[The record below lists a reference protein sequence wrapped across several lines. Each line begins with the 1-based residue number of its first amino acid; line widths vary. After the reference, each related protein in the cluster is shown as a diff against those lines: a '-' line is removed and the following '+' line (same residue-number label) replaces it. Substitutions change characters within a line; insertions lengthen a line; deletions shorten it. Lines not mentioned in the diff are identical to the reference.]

1 MQRFLACL
9 APIPEYAFIAS
20 ERARGRARR
29 AVAALN
35 ALGYDARH
43 YGAESEDTRRARA
56 TVFCDLRAERPAI
69 YDVHELP
76 ADCGVARAITAVSE
90 ALAQRAAAAF
100 GQLVE
105 IVPEPL
111 EGTRH
116 EPRAP
121 RARPRSRPLEWLA
134 QRAGLATDSWRTRLL
149 WSGEKADVEAI
160 VGAYPALEAL
170 GREIALELHCVAAP
184 EVLEALT
191 IRGDAVKLSFEEETK
206 EGIARALEACD
217 FALVPPDPRRERI
230 VLNAG
235 RLAIPAADPCAAIR
249 RALANPHEVLE
260 RLQVAQRRLDEVHAP
275 QVVARAWVRIFTRL
289 G

>member
-1 MQRFLACL
+1 MNS
-9 APIPEYAFIAS
+9 PEYAFIAS

-35 ALGYDARH
+35 TLGYDARH
-43 YGAESEDTRRARA
+43 YGAESEETRRARA
-56 TVFCDLRAERPAI
+56 TVFCDLRAGRPAI
-69 YDVHELP
+69 YDVHEMP
-76 ADCGVARAITAVSE
+76 ADCGAAQVLTAASE
-90 ALAQRAAAAF
+90 ELAQRAAVAF

-111 EGTRH
+111 EGVRR
-116 EPRAP
+116 EPRAA

-149 WSGEKADVEAI
+149 WSGEKQDVEAI

-184 EVLEALT
+184 EVLEALH
-191 IRGDAVKLSFEEETK
+191 IRGDAVKLSFEEETS
-206 EGIARALEACD
+206 EGIMRALEACD
-217 FALVPPDPRRERI
+217 FGLVPPDPRRERM

-235 RLAIPAADPCAAIR
+235 RLAIPAADPCEAIR
-249 RALANPHEVLE
+249 RALANPQEVLE
-260 RLQVAQRRLDEVHAP
+260 SLRLAQQRLDAVHAP
-275 QVVARAWVRIFTRL
+275 DVVARAWVRILIRGLTPN
-289 G
+289 

>member
-1 MQRFLACL
+1 LVS
-9 APIPEYAFIAS
+9 IPEYAFVAS

-43 YGAESEDTRRARA
+43 YGAESEETRRAKA

-76 ADCGVARAITAVSE
+76 ADCGAAQVLTAASAE
-90 ALAQRAAAAF
+90 LAQRAAAAL
-100 GQLVE
+100 GHLVE

-111 EGTRH
+111 EGVRL
-116 EPRAP
+116 EPRAA

-134 QRAGLATDSWRTRLL
+134 RRAGLATDAWRTRLL
-149 WSGEKADVEAI
+149 WTGENTDVEAI
-160 VGAYPALEAL
+160 VGAYPKLEAL

-184 EVLEALT
+184 EVLEALH
-191 IRGDAVKLSFEEETK
+191 IRGDAVKVSFEEETK
-206 EGIARALEACD
+206 EGFARALEACD
-217 FALVPPDPRRERI
+217 FGLVPPDPRRERM

-235 RLAIPAADPCAAIR
+235 RLAIPVADPCDAIR
-249 RALANPHEVLE
+249 RALADPQEVLE
-260 RLQVAQRRLDEVHAP
+260 GVRAAQERLDAVHAP